1 MNRNAADFN
10 SLYFLTGL
18 DAGVRFGS
26 GGRAPQQHSLNFG
39 GISLSLSLFFCVILR
54 QKYHKGLTKAP
65 SPSELRMSLRNKW
78 HLDTSF

>member
-1 MNRNAADFN
+1 MQVYA
-10 SLYFLTGL
+10 L
-18 DAGVRFGS
+18 VRG
-26 GGRAPQQHSLNFG
+26 GGRHNNTPLTLEALV
-39 GISLSLSLFFCVILR
+39 SLSLFFCVILR